1 MTYKH
6 DTSACS
12 DFSICPNIFHQ
23 LQQMCSETGAQ
34 VPFGEDDYYE
44 QIVLNDFRGYNFIK
58 QREAWREGTDFTFK
72 AEFYCEE
79 EASTEEELEELELND
94 MLGTTVVD
102 TTVVDTPAADAV
114 EK

>member
-1 MTYKH
+1 
-6 DTSACS
+6 
-12 DFSICPNIFHQ
+12 
-23 LQQMCSETGAQ
+23 MCSETGAQ

-44 QIVLNDFRGYNFIK
+44 QIVLNDFRGYDFIK

-79 EASTEEELEELELND
+79 EASTEEELEELELKD

-102 TTVVDTPAADAV
+102 TTAVDTPAADAV